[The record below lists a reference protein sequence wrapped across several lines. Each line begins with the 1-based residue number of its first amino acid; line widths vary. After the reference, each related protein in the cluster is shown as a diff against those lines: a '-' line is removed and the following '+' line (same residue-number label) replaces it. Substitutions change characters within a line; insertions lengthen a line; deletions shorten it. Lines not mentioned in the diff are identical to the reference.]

1 MRHFLLAASQFVE
14 GTTVSIFHS
23 KFMNKS
29 SSYTAQI
36 DIVKG
41 LEHPNNR
48 LYIRMGMKI
57 REIELLV
64 EYLGSH
70 HHTGSVQ
77 FYQFLQLGDDSMLYI
92 VLYLQ

>member
-1 MRHFLLAASQFVE
+1 MRHFSLAASQFVE
-14 GTTVSIFHS
+14 GTTASIFHS
-23 KFMNKS
+23 KSMNKS

-64 EYLGSH
+64 EYVLRIPSSH
-70 HHTGSVQ
+70 RKRAILSISSTRR
-77 FYQFLQLGDDSMLYI
+77 
-92 VLYLQ
+92 